1 MHSIFV
7 RSSVFCGSI
16 AVSCMFST
24 FSAQGEAFVSVST
37 VEDAKESDELEEKD
51 ASDRWLLWCLCVLL
65 KGCEIWQETLAWVFW
80 VWVWRISKSKYLFRM
95 LPLLFDVAGVLPGYF
110 PSLSPLYVII
120 CTFHPTLLL
129 QPILALRLFD
139 GPLAAEHRANGAIML
154 YPMLGPLQML
164 DTLHPDWVRSLHLT
178 LSFHLF
184 CHALSQFFEIFL
196 LGGGVIHFYL
206 LNRRRIH
213 RSTWWHK
220 ENYGFLARFR
230 KSSIVWLG
238 FGVGDAVL
246 IDSDFA
252 RNDMYPNQFLVQEPS
267 MSRNFGVCIS
277 IMAYISDLK
286 FFK

>member
-1 MHSIFV
+1 
-7 RSSVFCGSI
+7 
-16 AVSCMFST
+16 
-24 FSAQGEAFVSVST
+24 
-37 VEDAKESDELEEKD
+37 
-51 ASDRWLLWCLCVLL
+51 
-65 KGCEIWQETLAWVFW
+65 
-80 VWVWRISKSKYLFRM
+80 M

-196 LGGGVIHFYL
+196 LGG
-206 LNRRRIH
+206 
-213 RSTWWHK
+213 
-220 ENYGFLARFR
+220 E
-230 KSSIVWLG
+230 SSI
-238 FGVGDAVL
+238 FICL
-246 IDSDFA
+246 IDAEFIGLPDGTKKTMGSL
-252 RNDMYPNQFLVQEPS
+252 LVFENLRLCGLVS
-267 MSRNFGVCIS
+267 GLGMLF
-277 IMAYISDLK
+277 
-286 FFK
+286 